1 MKKLIVLLAVL
12 LLASPA
18 LATVNIIIAN
28 EGGKAA
34 IKYQTTGEK
43 VRAFALDI
51 TVTPGSTITAV
62 SDFIK
67 GESTAAK
74 PGYGIFPA
82 NFARYITVGA
92 DGEVANW
99 DVNGYTPVAAG
110 TDTGALGGLG
120 TAGVTIEMGSLYYPT
135 SDTSPNAPGTSGTLC
150 KLAVSG
156 PCKMTAVLNAVRGN
170 VVLTDPAA
178 AASVVTTQATNVDVG
193 GVAECFPSADPKYN
207 DWVALG
213 KPDCWCY
220 ARQCHGDADG
230 KAQGAEKSGIYYV
243 GTTDLNVMMVAWQVK
258 EPPFGPG
265 IASVVEPVSGVHG
278 ICADFARDQQGA
290 DKSGVY
296 RVGTNDLNILLDK
309 WLVKEPT
316 FGLGVPP
323 DCGGNK
329 VPQ

>member
-1 MKKLIVLLAVL
+1 
-12 LLASPA
+12 
-18 LATVNIIIAN
+18 
-28 EGGKAA
+28 
-34 IKYQTTGEK
+34 
-43 VRAFALDI
+43 
-51 TVTPGSTITAV
+51 
-62 SDFIK
+62 
-67 GESTAAK
+67 
-74 PGYGIFPA
+74 
-82 NFARYITVGA
+82 
-92 DGEVANW
+92 
-99 DVNGYTPVAAG
+99 
-110 TDTGALGGLG
+110 
-120 TAGVTIEMGSLYYPT
+120 
-135 SDTSPNAPGTSGTLC
+135 
-150 KLAVSG
+150 
-156 PCKMTAVLNAVRGN
+156 MTAVLNAVRGN